1 MFADMNKTNPKNG
14 RTIFSTVSGYY
25 VVKSGKNPELYKG
38 TDLDEALRIF
48 KEEVSDAN
56 KTPKN

>member
-48 KEEVSDAN
+48 KEEVSYGS
-56 KTPKN
+56 